1 MHISRIMKKSKTSFP
16 RMGRYRFTYHGKNK
30 SSFTFH
36 AKQKCPFTC
45 HKKSIGDL
53 LQSHSG
59 LLHLVISWL
68 WTRKNQIVQIVK
80 YPWNFTVCLILL
92 GTTVN
97 TWDTCTTVT
106 IFYQVTYIF
115 GENDTC
121 TTSLPIFRVINL
133 VSDIDNQLNALWWKC
148 RDSRLSIQAR
158 FVAKKQETKCYLNWA
173 LYYRGNTCILPKRC
187 RSRTNT
193 ILRFT

>member
-1 MHISRIMKKSKTSFP
+1 MPIHVPQKKYRGPSSKPFWPFAFSHFLVVDTKKSNSANSEISMKF
-16 RMGRYRFTYHGKNK
+16 Y
-30 SSFTFH
+30 
-36 AKQKCPFTC
+36 C
-45 HKKSIGDL
+45 
-53 LQSHSG
+53 
-59 LLHLVISWL
+59 LLHSTWQ
-68 WTRKNQIVQIVK
+68 KGMSN
-80 YPWNFTVCLILL
+80 
-92 GTTVN
+92 TTVN

-106 IFYQVTYIF
+106 IFYQVTYRYIF

-121 TTSLPIFRVINL
+121 TTSVPIFRVINL

-173 LYYRGNTCILPKRC
+173 LYYRGNILPKHC